1 MPLIKVVVP
10 STRNST
16 DSLAAQ
22 DRDLLDDCSTAKDDG
37 LAYIVSQPGN
47 ENSQVVPTLIFNT
60 IGPV

>member
-37 LAYIVSQPGN
+37 LACIVSQPGN
-47 ENSQVVPTLIFNT
+47 ENSQVIQ
-60 IGPV
+60 I